1 MHPQSYIF
9 PIVHL
14 VCTCLSMCFNFID
27 ISSILQIFISIVS
40 HILSALRPL
49 YVWWTSTFTKITYKT
64 IVYLIYFDTSHMSH
78 RALVGESIPHKRSV
92 RTHGLVTHLR
102 PNFIDKDCFCSS
114 KSRGFIIHI
123 LRSFPLILM
132 VENSFGLIL

>member
-1 MHPQSYIF
+1 MNYDNHLSPNPSFELRAITLYLWASINHARDHNICLVLILEYLFWVMHPQSYIF

-64 IVYLIYFDTSHMSH
+64 TIYSIYFNTLPFVSLFSSHSNILH
-78 RALVGESIPHKRSV
+78 
-92 RTHGLVTHLR
+92 
-102 PNFIDKDCFCSS
+102 NFQ
-114 KSRGFIIHI
+114 
-123 LRSFPLILM
+123 
-132 VENSFGLIL
+132 